1 MIQNITDDLK
11 NQGIELDLAQTELI
25 KNLLNFFPK
34 ESNFLE
40 NLKKNKSETKG
51 FYVWGDVGRGK
62 TLIAKKF
69 LETIKRSKGIFHY
82 IDFMQDIH
90 KELSKLS
97 GKKNPLNYI
106 AKTLNKNYKIIFI
119 DEFQVEDVAD
129 AMIIGNLLNQLIKSG
144 VIMFLTSNAHPNN
157 LYKDGLQRK
166 KFMDSMET
174 IKNNLHVYELK
185 GLIDYRTRNIH
196 KFANVASDKISED
209 KDILD
214 FIETSF
220 DQIIFKDKLLSIN
233 SREFPCKAYSEKFL
247 WISYKDFFSKATGV
261 KDFMEICKDKDWIFV
276 NDFIK
281 CDENNADIIRRFIS
295 FIDICYR
302 EHTKVK
308 FFMGDLNSGN
318 LYSGNKLQ
326 ILWDRCLSRLNEMQ
340 TMEYLEGR

>member
-1 MIQNITDDLK
+1 MIQNITNDLK
-11 NQGIELDLAQTELI
+11 NQGIELDLVQIELVN
-25 KNLLNFFPK
+25 NLLKLFPK

-40 NLKKNKSETKG
+40 SLKKSTSEKKG

-62 TLIAKKF
+62 TLIANFF
-69 LETIKRSKGIFHY
+69 LETIKRSIGIFHY

-90 KELSKLS
+90 KQLSKVS
-97 GKKNPLNYI
+97 GKKNPLNDI

-144 VIMFLTSNAHPNN
+144 VIIFLTSNAHPDN
-157 LYKDGLQRK
+157 LYKDGLQRQ
-166 KFMDSMET
+166 KFMDSMKT
-174 IKNNLHVYELK
+174 IKNNLHIYELK

-196 KFANVASDKISED
+196 KFENTVSDKISGD

-214 FIETSF
+214 LIEVSF
-220 DQIIFKDKLLSIN
+220 SQIIFKSKSLSIN
-233 SREFPCKAYSEKFL
+233 SREFPCKAYSEELL

-261 KDFMEICKDKDWIFV
+261 KDFMKICKDKDWIFI
-276 NDFIK
+276 NDFIE

-302 EHTKVK
+302 ENTKVK
-308 FFMGDLNSGN
+308 FFMGDLNSNN

-326 ILWDRCLSRLNEMQ
+326 ILWDRCSSRLNEMQ